1 MSVFENLPVYH
12 QSKRLIMTRRA
23 LITGITGQ
31 DGCYLARL
39 LLDRGYE
46 VVGILDES
54 RYSSLWNLAYLG
66 ILPRIR
72 LIKAKLLDYI
82 EVQRVLL
89 EVRPSEVYGLA
100 AQSSVSKSFQ
110 EPANTIKTNTEAVLN
125 WLEAIRM
132 LSPDVRLYH
141 ASSSEMYGNVTN
153 ACVEPTTLF
162 NPISPYAVS
171 KVAAH
176 QLIRS
181 YRTAY
186 NVFAVS
192 GILFNH
198 ESMLRKKGF
207 FTRKLM
213 DGVLDLSTESV
224 SSLSFGNLDVRRD
237 FGYAPDYV
245 EAMWLMLQQG
255 QPEDHQICTGESV
268 SLRDIV
274 YHVFTRMNVST
285 DALHIDNSL
294 CRPAEIEDIY
304 GVPSYATE
312 QLSWTSHYDA
322 FETMDLIL
330 EERLKLLHSGQFM
343 PA

>member
-1 MSVFENLPVYH
+1 
-12 QSKRLIMTRRA
+12 
-23 LITGITGQ
+23 
-31 DGCYLARL
+31 
-39 LLDRGYE
+39 LLDH
-46 VVGILDES
+46 
-54 RYSSLWNLAYLG
+54 
-66 ILPRIR
+66 
-72 LIKAKLLDYI
+72 I

-89 EVRPSEVYGLA
+89 EVRPSEVYSLA

-110 EPANTIKTNTEAVLN
+110 EPAVTIKSNVEAVMN

-132 LSPDVRLYH
+132 LSPGVRLYH

-176 QLIRS
+176 HLVRS

-186 NVFAVS
+186 NIFAVS

-213 DGVLDLSTESV
+213 DGALDLSAGSV

-245 EAMWLMLQQG
+245 EAMWLMLQQD
-255 QPEDHQICTGESV
+255 QPEDHLICTGKSV

-274 YHVFTRMNVST
+274 CHVFMRMNVST
-285 DALHIDNSL
+285 DALHIDTSL
-294 CRPAEIEDIY
+294 YRPAEIEDIY
-304 GVPSYATE
+304 GAPSYATKK
-312 QLSWTSHYDA
+312 LSWTSRYDA
-322 FETMDLIL
+322 FGAMDLIL
-330 EERLKLLHSGQFM
+330 EERLKLLHSGQVM